1 MRVGSEVCE
10 GAVGPRTQ
18 ESGNVHRPQMVNKT
32 SAALSA
38 DGQDQ
43 TRVGGGGTPA
53 QSRDVSQK
61 TLWQGRLSGHYWQE
75 RPGAHNS
82 CGRTAQLPLRG
93 ETGPDN
99 AAWPVLQGRGGRGRA
114 LPHGHDAASFQTTSL
129 HFTFILC
136 EYQQKTIKSRH
147 ICYGIEHTLKRT
159 NDKLP

>member
-1 MRVGSEVCE
+1 
-10 GAVGPRTQ
+10 
-18 ESGNVHRPQMVNKT
+18 MVNKT

-53 QSRDVSQK
+53 QSRDVLNK
-61 TLWQGRLSGHYWQE
+61 TSWQGRLSGHYWQE
-75 RPGAHNS
+75 RPGVHNS

-93 ETGPDN
+93 DTGPDN

-129 HFTFILC
+129 HFTFHSLWIPA
-136 EYQQKTIKSRH
+136 ENSTIKKH
-147 ICYGIEHTLKRT
+147 LLWYWTHTYKNQWQITLKALAWTTSWTLLILHRIFF
-159 NDKLP
+159 

>member
-18 ESGNVHRPQMVNKT
+18 ESGKVCYLQMVNKT

-61 TLWQGRLSGHYWQE
+61 TSWQGRLSGHCWQE
-75 RPGAHNS
+75 RPGVHNS

-114 LPHGHDAASFQTTSL
+114 LPHGQDLLFPIKKFL
-129 HFTFILC
+129 LWCIL
-136 EYQQKTIKSRH
+136 
-147 ICYGIEHTLKRT
+147 
-159 NDKLP
+159 

>member
-1 MRVGSEVCE
+1 MCE

-18 ESGNVHRPQMVNKT
+18 ESGNVCHPQMVNKT

-43 TRVGGGGTPA
+43 TRAGGGGTPA
-53 QSRDVSQK
+53 QIRDVSR
-61 TLWQGRLSGHYWQE
+61 GRLSSHYWQE

-82 CGRTAQLPLRG
+82 RGRTAQPPLRG

-129 HFTFILC
+129 HFT
-136 EYQQKTIKSRH
+136 SRSFFN
-147 ICYGIEHTLKRT
+147 TSRK
-159 NDKLP
+159 